1 MLVTLAWHQSWV
13 MIGDTPQ
20 TPRWGSAWLWG
31 AKSTE
36 ISPSGGS
43 APQLQPD
50 PMPVLASCG
59 QTHNGVMRVLVWLS
73 VLMAPPA

>member
-36 ISPSGGS
+36 ISPGGGS